1 MRGSYEFPEFLRVPK
16 MSNPY
21 IYRGAVRSPDLFFGR
36 QHELQEIA
44 AFLNGNQSVS
54 IVGPRKIGKTSLLM
68 QLMRPQTW
76 PALGLADANLFVY
89 LDCEVLGESTH
100 EEIFGHIASE
110 IQNALED
117 RALPEE
123 PALALV
129 VESPSRLSFEGA
141 IRKLNRRDLRVI
153 IILDEFERL
162 SANGNLN
169 VNFFNALR
177 SAAGRY
183 QLVFL
188 TASSRP
194 LIQLTYSS
202 RSQDILSSPFF
213 NIFAPVFLRL
223 FSEEEARQLI
233 RVPAQR
239 QGRPFATTLEN
250 FIFTLAGGHPLALQV
265 ACFHAWEV
273 ADEGPNAEVELSRR
287 VMQELHAHFQY
298 YWHNLTH
305 QEQRTL
311 RTVRGAEER
320 DLEDTTLREVL
331 RELVQKSLLVPGTGH
346 YRYPS
351 RAWADFVSLQTPTT
365 SDAIGP
371 SHELSGASFGAY
383 EVLELIGRG
392 GMAEVYRG
400 RHIHLKRTVAIKIL
414 AASLAEDVDSR
425 QRFEREAQAVATLD
439 HDNIV
444 HVYDFGFTNNSCYM
458 VIEYIE
464 GQTLADYLHLNGRLT
479 LEQALPILEDVASA
493 LDYAHEHHVVHR
505 DVKPSNVMLQMTEA
519 RPCPK
524 AFLTDFGVAKIR
536 TGLTAT
542 RSGIVGTL
550 EYMAPEQIVDSTRVD
565 HRIDVYAL
573 GIIAYQAMTG
583 RLPFTGDNPGA
594 IVMAHVGTPV
604 PDPRREVPDL
614 SAGVAQAIQKALA
627 KDPNDR
633 FATAGAFAA
642 ALSAVFQQQPA
653 PIELIG
659 K

>member
-1 MRGSYEFPEFLRVPK
+1 MS
-16 MSNPY
+16 SNPY
-21 IYRGAVRSPDLFFGR
+21 IYRGAVRAPEMFFGR
-36 QHELQEIA
+36 QHEQQEIA

-68 QLMRPQTW
+68 HLTRPQTW
-76 PALGLADANLFVY
+76 PTLGLNDNNLFVY
-89 LDCEVLGESTH
+89 LDCEVLGESNH
-100 EEIFGHIASE
+100 EEIFGHLASE
-110 IQNALED
+110 MQIALED
-117 RALPEE
+117 RDLPEE
-123 PALALV
+123 PALALA
-129 VESPSRLSFEGA
+129 VEAPSRLSFEGA
-141 IRKLNRRDLRVI
+141 IRKLNRRELRIV

-162 SANGNLN
+162 SANASLN

-194 LIQLTYSS
+194 LIQLTYSG
-202 RSQDILSSPFF
+202 RSQEILSSPFF

-223 FSEEEARQLI
+223 LNEEEAHQLI

-239 QGRPFATTLEN
+239 SGRAFSPEMEQ
-250 FIFTLAGGHPLALQV
+250 FIYALAGGHPLALQV
-265 ACFHAWEV
+265 AAFHAWEV
-273 ADEGPNAEVELSRR
+273 AAAGPEAEMEISRR
-287 VMQELHAHFQY
+287 AMQELHAHFQY
-298 YWHNLTH
+298 YWHNLSH

-311 RTVRGAEER
+311 RTVRIAPER

-331 RELVQKSLLVPGTGH
+331 RELVQKSLLVPGTNQ

-383 EVLELIGRG
+383 EVMELIGRG

-414 AASLAEDVDSR
+414 AASLAEDADSR

-439 HDNIV
+439 HENIV
-444 HVYDFGFTNNSCYM
+444 HVYDFGFTNSSCYM

-464 GQTLADYLHLNGRLT
+464 GQTLADYLILNGRLT
-479 LEQALPILEDVASA
+479 LEQALPILQDVADA
-493 LDYAHEHHVVHR
+493 LDYAHAQQVVHR
-505 DVKPSNVMLQMTEA
+505 DVKPSNIMLQMTEA

-550 EYMAPEQIVDSTRVD
+550 EYMAPEQIVDSRQVD
-565 HRIDVYAL
+565 HRIDVYAM
-573 GIIAYQAMTG
+573 GVIAFQMVTG
-583 RLPFTGDNPGA
+583 RLPFSGDNPGA

-604 PDPRREVPDL
+604 PDPLRDNPDL
-614 SAGVAQAIQKALA
+614 APEVARAIQKALA
-627 KDPNDR
+627 KDPKDR
-633 FATAGAFAA
+633 FESAGAFAA
-642 ALSAVFQQQPA
+642 ALAATLNPLNHT
-653 PIELIG
+653 ED
-659 K
+659 

>member
-1 MRGSYEFPEFLRVPK
+1 MS
-16 MSNPY
+16 SNPY

-68 QLMRPQTW
+68 HLMRPQTW
-76 PALGLADANLFVY
+76 PPLGLTDNNLFVY
-89 LDCEVLGESTH
+89 LDCEVLGESSH

-110 IQNALED
+110 IQIALED
-117 RALPEE
+117 RELAEE
-123 PALALV
+123 PSLALA
-129 VESPSRLSFEGA
+129 VESPSRLSFEAA
-141 IRKLNRRDLRVI
+141 IRKLNRRELRVI
-153 IILDEFERL
+153 IVLDEFERL
-162 SANGNLN
+162 SANTKLN

-194 LIQLTYSS
+194 LIQLTYSG
-202 RSQDILSSPFF
+202 RAQEILSSPFF

-223 FSEEEARQLI
+223 LSQEEAHQLI
-233 RVPAQR
+233 HVPAQR
-239 QGRPFATTLEN
+239 SGKPFSPALEN
-250 FIFTLAGGHPLALQV
+250 FLYSLAGGHPLALQV
-265 ACFHAWEV
+265 AAFHAWEV
-273 ADEGPNAEVELSRR
+273 ADEGPNAEMEVSRR

-311 RTVRGAEER
+311 RTVRVAEER
-320 DLEDTTLREVL
+320 DLEDTTMREIL
-331 RELVQKSLLVPGTGH
+331 RELVQKSLLLPGTNQ

-351 RAWADFVSLQTPTT
+351 RAWADFVALQTPTT

-371 SHELSGASFGAY
+371 SHELAGASFGAY
-383 EVLELIGRG
+383 EVMELIGRG

-414 AASLAEDVDSR
+414 AASLAEDGDSR
-425 QRFEREAQAVATLD
+425 QRFEREAQAVAMLD

-458 VIEYIE
+458 VIEFIE
-464 GQTLADYLHLNGRLT
+464 GQTLADYLILNGRLS
-479 LEQALPILEDVASA
+479 LEQGLPLLQDVANA

-505 DVKPSNVMLQMTEA
+505 DVKPSNIMLQMTEA

-550 EYMAPEQIVDSTRVD
+550 EYMAPEQIIDSRQVD

-573 GIIAYQAMTG
+573 GVIAFQVLTG
-583 RLPFTGDNPGA
+583 RLPFSGDNPGA
-594 IVMAHVGTPV
+594 IVMAHVGSPV
-604 PDPRREVPDL
+604 PDPRKDNPDL
-614 SAGVAQAIQKALA
+614 PLAAAQAIQKALA

-633 FATAGAFAA
+633 FESAGAFAA
-642 ALSAVFQQQPA
+642 ALSAVLA
-653 PIELIG
+653 
-659 K
+659 